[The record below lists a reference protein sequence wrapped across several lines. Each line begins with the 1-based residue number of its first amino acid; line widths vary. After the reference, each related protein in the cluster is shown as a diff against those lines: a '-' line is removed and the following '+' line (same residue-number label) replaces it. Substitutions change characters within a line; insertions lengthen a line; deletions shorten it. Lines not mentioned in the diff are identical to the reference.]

1 MNKVPVVAQE
11 FVDNWSDSTWLTDE
25 RIQALRPE
33 DLKRSDHASFVVAA
47 GNNWGFS
54 TGGPGDSVYGREVT
68 LFNKVVSAYGR
79 KFHLSDRW
87 REYERFMKKERP
99 TKNADQISHELKGLA
114 SRWLREEKKERESRC

>member
-11 FVDNWSDSTWLTDE
+11 FVDNWSNDTWLTDE
-25 RIQALRPE
+25 RIDALRPE
-33 DLKRSDHASFVVAA
+33 DLKRSDHASFVMAA

-54 TGGPGDSVYGREVT
+54 TGGPGDSVYEREVT

-87 REYERFMKKERP
+87 REHERFR
-99 TKNADQISHELKGLA
+99 KG
-114 SRWLREEKKERESRC
+114 RLRVLIRSLTN